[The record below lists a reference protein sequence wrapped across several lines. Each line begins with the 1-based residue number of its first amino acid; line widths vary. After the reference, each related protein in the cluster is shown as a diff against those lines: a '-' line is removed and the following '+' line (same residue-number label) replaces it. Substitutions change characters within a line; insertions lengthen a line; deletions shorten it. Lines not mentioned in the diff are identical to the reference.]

1 MMKSVSART
10 IPDQK
15 YFTAT
20 AFLDGKYVL
29 LSPETPYSEALRQR
43 LIKWGFE
50 EIHTEGEV
58 SDSAASLPGV
68 GAGTPDTAPLL
79 SIEEGAQESRIMR
92 EVQQFYSSLLG
103 FTEKLFTDFATR
115 NELPQRLVSE
125 RIKELVETVRG
136 KRKYILRLS
145 ALQNLDKNY
154 IIEHSVKTAILSVA
168 MGATLKQ
175 PPHKLIELGTAA
187 LLHECGMIRLPPQ
200 LYMSETGLTPRE
212 RKALTAHT
220 LLGFKHLKQF
230 SYPLTVCVAVL
241 ECREN
246 IDGSGYPRGLTG
258 ERVSPYAKII
268 SVAGSYAAMIS
279 VRPYRGAGEP
289 HEAVLA
295 LLTER
300 GKKYD
305 ESALRAL
312 LVNLSLFPL
321 GTFVELSN
329 GYRGLVVDSVEDN
342 PKTPIVRIIVS
353 ASGERYADQPTV
365 RTSDA
370 QYHVVRALSSAEA
383 QDLR

>member
-1 MMKSVSART
+1 MKTISAGT

-15 YFTAT
+15 YFTAP
-20 AFLDGKYVL
+20 AFLDARYIL
-29 LSPETPYSEALRQR
+29 LSPETPFSESLRQR
-43 LIKWGFE
+43 LEKWGFE
-50 EIHTEGEV
+50 EILTEGEI
-58 SDSAASLPGV
+58 SDNAASLPGV
-68 GAGTPDTAPLL
+68 GAGSSETAPLL
-79 SIEEGAQESRIMR
+79 SIEEGAQETRIMR
-92 EVQQFYSSLLG
+92 EVQQFYSSLLD

-125 RIKELVETVRG
+125 KTKELVETVRAR
-136 KRKYILRLS
+136 RKYILRLS
-145 ALQNLDKNY
+145 TLQNLDKNY
-154 IIEHSVKTAILSVA
+154 IIEQSVKTAILSVA
-168 MGATLKQ
+168 IGATLRQ

-200 LYMSETGLTPRE
+200 LYMSETGLTERE

-230 SYPLTVCVAVL
+230 SYPLTVCIAVL
-241 ECREN
+241 ECREHV
-246 IDGSGYPRGLTG
+246 DGTGYPRAITG
-258 ERVSPYAKII
+258 ERISPYAKII

-279 VRPYRGAGEP
+279 ERPYRPAGEP
-289 HEAVLA
+289 HESILA
-295 LLTER
+295 LLSDR

-321 GTFVELSN
+321 GTFVELTN

-342 PKTPIVRIIVS
+342 PRTPVVRIIVS

-365 RTSDA
+365 RTSDP
-370 QYHVVRALSSAEA
+370 QYRVVHALSSVEA
-383 QDLR
+383 QRLR

>member
-1 MMKSVSART
+1 MKSVPART

-15 YFTAT
+15 YFTAP
-20 AFLDGKYVL
+20 AFLDNRYIL
-29 LSPETPYSEALRQR
+29 LSPETPYSQALRQR
-43 LIKWGFE
+43 LVKWGFE
-50 EIHTEGEV
+50 EILTEGAL
-58 SDSAASLPGV
+58 SDNAATLPGM
-68 GAGTPDTAPLL
+68 GSGTSETAPLL
-79 SIEEGAQESRIMR
+79 SIEEGAQESGIMR
-92 EVQQFYSSLLG
+92 EVQKFYSALLG

-125 RIKELVETVRG
+125 RIKELVETVRAR
-136 KRKYILRLS
+136 RKYVLRLS
-145 ALQNLDKNY
+145 TLQNLDKNY
-154 IIEHSVKTAILSVA
+154 IIDHSVKTAILSVA

-200 LYMSETGLTPRE
+200 LYMSETDLSPRE

-220 LLGFKHLKQF
+220 LLGFKHMKQF

-246 IDGSGYPRGLTG
+246 VDGSGYPRGITG
-258 ERVSPYAKII
+258 ERISGYAKII

-279 VRPYRGAGEP
+279 ERPYRLAGEP
-289 HEAVLA
+289 HECILA
-295 LLTER
+295 LLTDR

-342 PKTPIVRIIVS
+342 PKTPVVRIIVS
-353 ASGERYADQPTV
+353 ANGERYADQPTV
-365 RTSDA
+365 RTSDP
-370 QYHVVRALSSAEA
+370 QYRVLRALSTEEA
-383 QDLR
+383 RNLR